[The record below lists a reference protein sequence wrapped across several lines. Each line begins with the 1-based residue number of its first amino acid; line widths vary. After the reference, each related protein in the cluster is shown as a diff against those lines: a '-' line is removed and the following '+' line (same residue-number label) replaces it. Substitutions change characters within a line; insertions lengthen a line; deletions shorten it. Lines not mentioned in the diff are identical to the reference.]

1 MEPTRRQIEEAL
13 RSMRVPRDGYEAMR
27 ESAVRGFVKIAPA
40 VRARTVWRRFSLT
53 VSGREI
59 RLDGEVLCASDS
71 LARLFADCHACAALA
86 VTLGP
91 EVDRLI
97 QLVSRAGMAEA
108 VACDACASVWADSL
122 CDGVEREIE
131 GKLARGEFLTLR
143 FSPGYGDVPM
153 SVTADLLRL
162 LDAGR
167 LIGLTLSRKG
177 MMIPVKSVTALIG
190 IAGRPQP
197 RRRSCA
203 DCVMKDCQY
212 RKDGGV
218 CHEEDQ

>member
-1 MEPTRRQIEEAL
+1 MFPTPGRLDEAL
-13 RSMRVPRDGYEAMR
+13 RYMRVPREGYEANR
-27 ESAVRGFVKIAPA
+27 HLAEQGFAELAPA
-40 VRARTVWRRFSLT
+40 VSPRAVWRRFALET
-53 VSGREI
+53 RGTEI
-59 RLDGEVLCASDS
+59 AVEGETLCRSSD
-71 LARLFADCHACAALA
+71 LARLFAGCRSCAAMA

-97 QLVSRAGMAEA
+97 QMKSRGDVASA

-131 GKLARGEFLTLR
+131 SVLAEGECLTAR

-153 SVTADLLRL
+153 SVTADILRL

-167 LIGLTLSRKG
+167 RVGLTLSGRG

-190 IAGRPQP
+190 ISNAPRR

-203 DCVMKDCQY
+203 DCGLLTCPY
-212 RKDGGV
+212 RENGGM
-218 CHEEDQ
+218 CHEEPI

>member
-1 MEPTRRQIEEAL
+1 MTPTRVQLEEAL
-13 RSMRVPRDGYEAMR
+13 RYMRVPREGCETMLSLA
-27 ESAVRGFVKIAPA
+27 EQGFTALASSVRP
-40 VRARTVWRRFSLT
+40 RTYWRRFSLALRGRGIVVAGET
-53 VSGREI
+53 LCESVS
-59 RLDGEVLCASDS
+59 LS
-71 LARLFADCHACAALA
+71 RLFADCHSCAVMV

-97 QLVSRAGMAEA
+97 QLLSRSRMSEA

-122 CDGVEREIE
+122 CDEAEKEIE
-131 GKLARGEFLTLR
+131 RDLADGEFLTVR

-162 LDAGR
+162 LDASR
-167 LIGLTLSRKG
+167 RIGVTLSQKG

-190 IAGRPQP
+190 ISHTKQE

-203 DCVMKDCQY
+203 ECAMTGCQF
-212 RKDGGV
+212 RKDGGM
-218 CHEEDQ
+218 CHEERI